1 MVMRNFVTEPTGDI
15 MELSQEGLTDID
27 DLIPDM
33 KKPVHE
39 KVKIFMDKSQNQ
51 PFAHVNE
58 GYVVVVKTTGEL
70 EATDAIHSYLK
81 KRTELLF

>member
-1 MVMRNFVTEPTGDI
+1 MAMNSMKEQECNINELRSEDLSDI
-15 MELSQEGLTDID
+15 N

-33 KKPVHE
+33 KHPLEE
-39 KVKIFMDKSQNQ
+39 KVKVFMDKAKQQ

-70 EATDAIHSYLK
+70 TATDAIHDYLR
-81 KRTELLF
+81 KRTELLY